1 MIYYSTENK
10 EIYYPKEDKEKN
22 IDLNELSKCAFK
34 LISDISKKDMTPFD
48 QDLLKRKLIDE
59 MHNLEFSLRADFYK
73 KENFIKLLNI
83 ALQLV
88 YLYNI
93 NLNEVY
99 NIKLK

>member
-1 MIYYSTENK
+1 MITYISEQQ
-10 EIYYPKEDKEKN
+10 N
-22 IDLNELSKCAFK
+22 IDLNELSKCSFK
-34 LISDISKKDMTPFD
+34 LISDISKNEMTPFD

-59 MHNLEFSLRADFYK
+59 MCNLEFSLRSDFYK

-88 YLYNI
+88 YLNNI

-99 NIKLK
+99 SIKLK